1 MPQVTFVYSN
11 GTRTSLDI
19 PAGTTVMQ
27 GAIAAGL
34 DGIVAECGG
43 DMVCATCH
51 VYILSPELA
60 DQLPPKTVSEEEILS
75 FAVAPHKENSRLSCQ
90 IRLTERL
97 DGLVLGLPENQI

>member
-1 MPQVTFVYSN
+1 MPQVTFVYSD

-19 PAGTTVMQ
+19 PIGKTVMQ

-51 VYILSPELA
+51 VYILSLELA
-60 DQLPPKTVSEEEILS
+60 DHLPPKTASEEEILG
-75 FAVAPHKENSRLSCQ
+75 FTAAPHKENSRLSCQ
-90 IRLTERL
+90 IRLAERL
-97 DGLVLGLPENQI
+97 DGLVIGLPETQV